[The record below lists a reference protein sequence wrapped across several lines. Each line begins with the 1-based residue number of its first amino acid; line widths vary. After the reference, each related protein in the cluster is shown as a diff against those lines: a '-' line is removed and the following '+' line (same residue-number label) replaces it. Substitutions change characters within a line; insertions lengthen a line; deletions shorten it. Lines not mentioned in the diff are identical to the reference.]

1 MELTIIV
8 AIIAFLAVTLLL
20 VGLLLFAKAKLTS
33 SGEVTIDI
41 NGGEKVITTESGST
55 LLATLANNKVFLP
68 SACGGG
74 GSCGMCK
81 CQVIEGG
88 GDILP
93 TETGFITRKMAK
105 EHWRLGCQVKV
116 KENLKIQ
123 VPEAVLGVKKWECTV
138 VSNRNISTFLKEFV
152 VKLPEGENLKF
163 RSGGYIQIDIPK
175 YDAIKFSDMDVDEAY
190 RADWDKFK
198 MWDLVTTNPEATF
211 RAYSMANHP
220 AEGNIIMLNI
230 RIATPPFD
238 KATGGFMKVNPGICS
253 SYIFSRKPGDKV
265 TISGPYGEFFLPDN
279 LPDTQELIFIGG
291 GAGMAPM
298 RSHLM
303 HLFKTEKTKRPVSF
317 WYGARALKEAPYVDE
332 FHAIEKEF
340 PNFKFNLALDRPDPE
355 ADAAGVKYTPGFVHN
370 VLYENYLKN
379 HQAPEDC
386 IYLMCGPPM
395 MIASVVKM
403 LDDHVAYIIG
413 YEDGTVRPNGRITRA
428 EVATIFFRLLTDD
441 ARQRNW
447 SSENN
452 FSDVSADKWY
462 NNAVSTLCHMGVLG
476 GYSDGTF
483 RPNAPITR
491 AEFAKIAVSFAQ
503 TNGSAVYSYFTD
515 VKTTDWFAPY
525 VTTAKDSGLIEGY
538 SDGSFKPEN
547 RITRAE
553 ACAIVNRVL
562 GRKPSKSHMKIS
574 GRIDWPDCTT
584 ADWFYEA
591 IMEATNSHTYQMGK
605 RVETWNDK
613 LPQRDWVALE
623 KIWSRANSR

>member
-41 NGGEKVITTESGST
+41 NDGEKVITAESGST
-55 LLATLANNKVFLP
+55 LLSTLANNKVFLP

-81 CQVIEGG
+81 CQVLEGG

-93 TETGFITRKMAK
+93 TETGFISRKLAK
-105 EHWRLGCQVKV
+105 DHWRLGCQVKV
-116 KENLKIQ
+116 KENLRIK

-175 YDAIKFSDMDVDEAY
+175 YDAIKFSDMDVDEKY

-198 MWDLVTTNPEATF
+198 MWDLVTTNPEDTF

-238 KATGGFMKVNPGICS
+238 KAT
-253 SYIFSRKPGDKV
+253 
-265 TISGPYGEFFLPDN
+265 ISGPYGEFFLPDD

-317 WYGARALKEAPYVDE
+317 WYGARALKEVPYLDE
-332 FHAIEKEF
+332 FHAIEKDF
-340 PNFKFNLALDRPDPE
+340 PNFSFNLALDRPDPE

-403 LDDHVAYIIG
+403 LDS
-413 YEDGTVRPNGRITRA
+413 
-428 EVATIFFRLLTDD
+428 L
-441 ARQRNW
+441 
-447 SSENN
+447 
-452 FSDVSADKWY
+452 
-462 NNAVSTLCHMGVLG
+462 GV
-476 GYSDGTF
+476 
-483 RPNAPITR
+483 P
-491 AEFAKIAVSFAQ
+491 
-503 TNGSAVYSYFTD
+503 
-515 VKTTDWFAPY
+515 
-525 VTTAKDSGLIEGY
+525 
-538 SDGSFKPEN
+538 PEN
-547 RITRAE
+547 ILYD
-553 ACAIVNRVL
+553 NF
-562 GRKPSKSHMKIS
+562 GS
-574 GRIDWPDCTT
+574 
-584 ADWFYEA
+584 
-591 IMEATNSHTYQMGK
+591 
-605 RVETWNDK
+605 
-613 LPQRDWVALE
+613 
-623 KIWSRANSR
+623 